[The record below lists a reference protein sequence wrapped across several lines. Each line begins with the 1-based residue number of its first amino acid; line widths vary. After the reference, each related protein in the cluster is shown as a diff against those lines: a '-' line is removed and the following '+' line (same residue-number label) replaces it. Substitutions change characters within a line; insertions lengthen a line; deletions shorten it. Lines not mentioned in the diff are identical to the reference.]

1 MGVSAMLPNYVA
13 DPGGGS
19 IAGLSYRQQCEL
31 LRYQFETERSTFISH
46 WQDLNDFFCPRR
58 ARFYISDVNKGD
70 KRNRKI
76 VDSTAPRCVR
86 TLQAGMMSGVSS
98 PARNW
103 FQLRTPDETLNEQ
116 EDVKE
121 WLYDVENR
129 IHMVMARSN
138 FYKQLSVL
146 YGDIGV
152 FATGAMGIFEDD
164 QTVIRCSDYPIGMFS
179 AGNDARQQVRT
190 FIRTFRL
197 TVQAVVER
205 WGNIDPKT
213 GKPDFMDGRSTM
225 IPPVVQTLW
234 RQRFVAA
241 WIDLVQCIQPNVA
254 YSPDKF
260 ESKYKKFVQVYYVLG
275 ATSQSVDPNIQG
287 VLEINGYDEF
297 PIIVARWERNSEDV
311 YGTNCPGMV
320 ALGDVKEL
328 QIWRKRMSQGLEIMI
343 KPPMNADAQLRSAK
357 TSIVPGDIVFGGIN
371 AQGQAKF
378 TPAYQVP
385 FAAAMQP
392 LNEAMADLRNA
403 INEDMYTDLFILFA
417 HDEQAQPD
425 TATEVAEKKE
435 EKLLALGP
443 MLENLDED
451 VFNPA
456 IDRIFNIMG
465 RKGLL
470 PPAPEALQGQ
480 ALKVEYISIM
490 HQAQKQAGIASVERF
505 AGFVGQ
511 IAQVNPEVLDY
522 VDDEELIRTHA
533 DAMGIPPKILRTPEA
548 VAQIK
553 KARTDAQQQQQGAE
567 MAAQLGKASKDGG
580 VAPQEGSPIAQL
592 LGKMNAKKTVNA
604 TATPPAPVAA

>member
-1 MGVSAMLPNYVA
+1 MGVSVLPAYA
-13 DPGGGS
+13 PDPAGGGF
-19 IAGLSYRQQCEL
+19 AGLSLRQRCEIVRAQCEN
-31 LRYQFETERSTFISH
+31 ERSTFINH
-46 WQDLNDFFCPRR
+46 WRDLNDFFCPRR
-58 ARFYISDVNKGD
+58 ARFTTSDTNKGD
-70 KRNRKI
+70 KRNQKI
-76 VDSTAPRCVR
+76 VDSVAPRCVR

-103 FQLRTPDETLNEQ
+103 FQLRTPDEDLNEQ

-152 FATGAMGIFEDD
+152 FGTGAMGIFEDD
-164 QTVIRCSDYPIGMFS
+164 KTVIRCSDYPVGMFS
-179 AGNDARQQVRT
+179 CGNDARQQVRM
-190 FIRTFRL
+190 FFRTFRL
-197 TVQAVVER
+197 TVQQVVEQ

-213 GKPDFMDGRSTM
+213 GKPDFMRGEKSV
-225 IPPVVQTLW
+225 IPNVVQNLW
-234 RQRFVAA
+234 NTRMVAA
-241 WIDLVQCIQPNVA
+241 WIDLVQAIQPNLA
-254 YSPDKF
+254 YSSEKF
-260 ESKYKKFVQVYYVLG
+260 ESKYKRFQQVYYVLG
-275 ATSQSVDPNIQG
+275 ASNQGTDLTVQG
-287 VLEINGYDEF
+287 VLETSGFDEF
-297 PIIVARWERNSEDV
+297 PVIVARWERNSEDV

-328 QIWRKRMSQGLEIMI
+328 QVWRKRYSQGLEIMI
-343 KPPMNADAQLRSAK
+343 KPPMNADVNLRSSK
-357 TSIVPGDIVFGGIN
+357 TSIVPGDIVWGGMN
-371 AQGQAKF
+371 AQGQSKF
-378 TPAYQVP
+378 APAYQVP
-385 FAAAMQP
+385 FAQAMQP
-392 LNEAMADLRNA
+392 LTEAMQTLHQW
-403 INEDMYTDLFILFA
+403 IEEDMYTDLFILFA

-451 VFNPA
+451 VFDPA

-465 RKGLL
+465 RKGLI
-470 PPAPEALQGQ
+470 PPAPASLQGQ
-480 ALKVEYISIM
+480 PLKVEYISIM
-490 HQAQKQAGIASVERF
+490 HQAQKMAGIASVERF

-522 VDDEELIRTHA
+522 VDDEELIRVHA

-553 KARTDAQQQQQGAE
+553 QARAQAQQQQAAAE
-567 MAAQLGKASKDGG
+567 QAPMLAKAAKDGG
-580 VAPQEGSPIAQL
+580 VAPQEGSPIAKL
-592 LGKMNAKKTVNA
+592 LASVNAKKTVGS
-604 TATPPAPVAA
+604 TQTPPAPVQ